1 MVVLKGWVCYEALD
15 LSRKSLTSDTALIFS
30 MCTLPETSQKTNP
43 FRLKKATFLN
53 SHGWTASVL
62 PIFSLDLSKAVFT
75 HAAQFRY
82 VFTNWSF
89 DQLHLGPVAQ
99 NQDKGLS
106 QDILVIL
113 AQLIRN
119 PVALK
124 MDRGQEDML
133 WYKLPWRFILWSQP
147 APDQAKFQDLFNL
160 IPNVSQQSPQME
172 TNSYFTAHYTL
183 LSHNQTH
190 CHYLNV
196 CDH

>member
-1 MVVLKGWVCYEALD
+1 MRNLRLLKSHRCLKLQGPGTPQCFTVRTDTGTVLIASEYSVTELDTRAGQVVNEV
-15 LSRKSLTSDTALIFS
+15 SLTVERY
-30 MCTLPETSQKTNP
+30 LPEDGGGTVVGIQD
-43 FRLKKATFLN
+43 
-53 SHGWTASVL
+53 L
-62 PIFSLDLSKAVFT
+62 P
-75 HAAQFRY
+75 
-82 VFTNWSF
+82 
-89 DQLHLGPVAQ
+89 DQGPVAQ